1 MKKKRILAGVLA
13 AGIAAASVIAFAA
26 CKPEE
31 TVPAPLLPDGAG
43 VTVDGVYEQDVFD
56 SQELMVL
63 IDNEDG
69 RRIYINSGYADGL
82 AAAGKSIEVGNYSP
96 DSEVSPFPGV
106 AERNCME
113 YEWKPCGLSY
123 EQWLDALEAADDQAA
138 VDGLLDEDYVSYIIY
153 QDEHPVAYFVWK
165 YVASAEAATFGG
177 EFRVYEQS
185 ITRTPVVGKA
195 FPLIGGEY
203 QTIDRDWLQDR
214 IDTFVEMHREATEQ
228 HPA

>member
-31 TVPAPLLPDGAG
+31 TVPAPMLPDGAG

-56 SQELMVL
+56 SQELLVP
-63 IDNEDG
+63 IVNEDG

-165 YVASAEAATFGG
+165 YAASAEAATFGG

-195 FPLIGGEY
+195 FPLIDGEY
-203 QTIDRDWLQDR
+203 QTIDEDWLQDR